1 MASNVNLESYT
12 SLYPNPANE
21 SENVVCS
28 YKIKDYVLV
37 DATGRE
43 VLSGKCNAN
52 SIALD
57 VSSLQK
63 GVYFIRIQTAKG
75 EVKKKL
81 LVE

>member
-1 MASNVNLESYT
+1 MADVNLDSYT

-21 SENVVCS
+21 SVNVVCS
-28 YKIKDYVLV
+28 YKIKGYTLV

-52 SIALD
+52 SMALD
-57 VSSLQK
+57 HSSLQK
-63 GVYFIRIQTAKG
+63 GVYFIKIHTAKDSV
-75 EVKKKL
+75 EKKL